1 MTTSPSSHAA
11 PGGPAPRSTTGSEP
25 SAARSGTARRTFLLI
40 SGGVSIALAL
50 LLLASGATGL
60 WQLTK
65 RDSSGFFT
73 TNTTTLSTNSYAITS
88 DTLDVGPET
97 PRLFGDHLGTVQIRV
112 TSDKPVFV
120 GIAPTNDVERYLARV
135 NHQSVTDFEFDPF
148 SVEYTDRPGTARPA
162 PPASQ
167 SFWRVRASGT
177 GAQTIR
183 WPLEKGN
190 WTAVAMNA
198 DGSRHVAVDTSVGA
212 RIPALRWV
220 AVGVLTAG
228 GILLLVGAGLVW
240 AGIAATPT
248 GRG

>member
-120 GIAPTNDVERYLARV
+120 GIAPTSDVERYLARV

-148 SVEYTDRPGTARPA
+148 SVEYTDRRRP
-162 PPASQ
+162 
-167 SFWRVRASGT
+167 RRASGAS
-177 GAQTIR
+177 GPPAPAHR
-183 WPLEKGN
+183 RSAGR
-190 WTAVAMNA
+190 
-198 DGSRHVAVDTSVGA
+198 SRRA
-212 RIPALRWV
+212 
-220 AVGVLTAG
+220 
-228 GILLLVGAGLVW
+228 
-240 AGIAATPT
+240 T
-248 GRG
+248 GRPWR